1 MKKNLLIASLLLSGA
16 SFAQFT
22 QANEPTIGS
31 TLLMHVCDSFVTN
44 YAGTTGTGVT
54 WDYSAIQGVLGET
67 KTIEVLD
74 PSATPEGANF
84 AGSTKALDIPNFITT
99 YISSTATARNSQGF
113 TFVEPSFGTVNVVL
127 DTDNELLMNYPY
139 AVTNSLVDA
148 VSGTATSS
156 TLSSSFAATGNAQTT
171 VDGSGTLILNSSTT
185 HNNVLRFKIVDNITA
200 NVPFVGTVVLNR
212 EQYEYY
218 DLANSS
224 MPLFIHAQL
233 EITIGG
239 APQALN
245 LVLSSAQPDLYL
257 SVANNELAGVSV
269 YPNPANELVTIKG
282 LTSEGTAQIVDL
294 QGKVVRS
301 AAVNAGVDTIAIS
314 DLNAGVYVMTIST
327 ENGVK
332 TQRLVVE

>member
-22 QANEPTIGS
+22 QANEPSIGS
-31 TLLMHVCDSFVTN
+31 TQLMHVCDSFVTD
-44 YAGTTGTGVT
+44 YATTTGTGVV
-54 WDYSAIQGVLGET
+54 WDYSTIQGILGEV

-74 PSATPEGANF
+74 PSATPEGSNF
-84 AGSTKALDIPNFITT
+84 AGATKALDIPNFITT
-99 YISSTATARNSQGF
+99 YISSTASARNSQGF
-113 TFVEPSFGTVNVVL
+113 TFVEPTFGTINVIL
-127 DTDNELLMNYPY
+127 DTDDELLMNYPY

-148 VSGTATSS
+148 VSGTASA
-156 TLSSSFAATGNAQTT
+156 TLGDFPATGSAQTT
-171 VDGSGTLILNSSTT
+171 VDGSGTLKLNATTT
-185 HNNVLRFKIVDNITA
+185 HNNVLRYKIEDNISA
-200 NVPFVGTVVLNR
+200 NTGILGVVTMER
-212 EQYEYY
+212 VQYEYY
-218 DLANSS
+218 DLANNS
-224 MPLFIHAQL
+224 MPLFVHAQL
-233 EITIGG
+233 VITVSGT
-239 APQALN
+239 PQTLN
-245 LVLSSAQPDLYL
+245 LVLSSAQPDTYL

-294 QGKVVRS
+294 QGKVVRT
-301 AAVNAGVDTIAIS
+301 AAVNAGVDTVAIS

>member
-31 TLLMHVCDSFVTN
+31 TQLMHVCDSFVTN

-54 WDYSAIQGVLGET
+54 WDYSNIQGVLGEV

-99 YISSTATARNSQGF
+99 YISSTASARNSQGF
-113 TFVEPSFGTVNVVL
+113 TFVEPSFGTINVIL
-127 DTDNELLMNYPY
+127 DTDDELLMNYPY

-148 VSGTATSS
+148 VSGTASAS
-156 TLSSSFAATGNAQTT
+156 LGDFPATGSAQTT
-171 VDGSGTLILNSSTT
+171 VDGSGTLILNSTTT
-185 HNNVLRFKIVDNITA
+185 HNNVLRFKITDNISA
-200 NVPFVGTVVLNR
+200 NTGILGVVTMQR

-233 EITIGG
+233 VITISGT
-239 APQALN
+239 PQSLN
-245 LVLSSAQPDLYL
+245 LVLSSAQPDTYL
-257 SVANNELAGVSV
+257 SVANNELAGVAV

>member
-44 YAGTTGTGVT
+44 YSGTTGTGVT
-54 WDYSAIQGVLGET
+54 WDYSNIQGVLGEV

-74 PSATPEGANF
+74 PSATPEGSNF

-99 YISSTATARNSQGF
+99 YISSTASTRNSQGF

-127 DTDNELLMNYPY
+127 DTDDELLMNYPY

-148 VSGTATSS
+148 VSGTATA
-156 TLSSSFAATGNAQTT
+156 TLGSFPATGTAQTS
-171 VDGSGTLILNSSTT
+171 VDGSGTLILNSTTT
-185 HNNVLRFKIVDNITA
+185 HTNVLRFKVVDNITA
-200 NVPFVGTVVLNR
+200 DAGFPFGVITLAR

-224 MPLFIHAQL
+224 MPLFIHAKL
-233 EITIGG
+233 IITIQGT
-239 APQALN
+239 PQPLN
-245 LVLSSAQPDLYL
+245 LVLSSAQPDTYL
-257 SVANNELAGVSV
+257 SVANNELAGVAV

>member
-31 TLLMHVCDSFVTN
+31 TQLMYVCDSFVTN
-44 YAGTTGTGVT
+44 YSSITGTGVT
-54 WDYSAIQGVLGET
+54 WDYSNIQGVLGEV
-67 KTIEVLD
+67 KTIEVMD
-74 PSATPEGANF
+74 PSATPEGSNF
-84 AGSTKALDIPNFITT
+84 AGSTKALDIPNFLTT
-99 YISSTATARNSQGF
+99 YISSTATQRKSQGF
-113 TFVEPSFGTVNVVL
+113 SFIEPSAGTVNVIL
-127 DTDNELLMNYPY
+127 DTDDELLMNYPY

-148 VSGTATSS
+148 VSGTISAT
-156 TLSSSFAATGNAQTT
+156 LGDFPATGSAQTT
-171 VDGSGTLILNSSTT
+171 VDGSGTLILNSTTT

-200 NVPFVGTVVLNR
+200 NIPFFGTVVMDR

-224 MPLFIHAQL
+224 MPLFIHAKL
-233 EITIGG
+233 IITTAG

-245 LVLSSAQPDLYL
+245 LVLSSAQPDTYL
-257 SVANNELAGVSV
+257 SVANNELAGVAV

-314 DLNAGVYVMTIST
+314 DLNAGVYVMTIAT